1 MTVLSHG
8 GIVRS
13 VTRIVITIVGLLVLA
28 NLTADQVILDDQI
41 ITDDLLTPVVEGRL
55 CVGLDCVPC
64 VDNDF
69 VDPPLICGVDIP
81 DGFDAETVRLSE
93 NNLRIR
99 FHDTSITGDAF
110 GQRFGQSWNVSAND
124 TRNGDDAYIQS
135 LGRGNAY
142 MSFEVKSLFAEGTPL
157 SDGTALLYD
166 CTTDF
171 PACFDQVPAAC
182 PVVGTIPVGQPVTD
196 ALCVPLPAPPLPPPL
211 SDGTAPLYDCTTD
224 PSCATQFPPSCPVV
238 GVIPA
243 GQPVT
248 DSACSPLPPQ
258 PAPFTVKSMLKL
270 IADNIKTDM
279 VVEDGVAIGYESDV
293 VPDAVSVGRADLARR
308 IANVAAG
315 MENTNILI
323 TQALNDYVPFEQQV
337 GMVENLN
344 AQLDAIDS
352 QLEFVEAYIVLF
364 EKPVVSKDK
373 DCFIATA
380 AYGSYLDPEVRLLRS
395 FRDKYLKTNAPGRAF
410 VNFYYRTSPPMAD
423 VIAEHESLRLMTRI
437 VLTPLVY
444 AIKYP
449 GAAFLTV
456 LLLAMAPLGR
466 VRPRRKALKQQP

>member
-1 MTVLSHG
+1 M
-8 GIVRS
+8 
-13 VTRIVITIVGLLVLA
+13 LA

-41 ITDDLLTPVVEGRL
+41 ITDDLMTPVVEGRL
-55 CVGLDCVPC
+55 CVGVDCVPC
-64 VDNDF
+64 VDNDTA
-69 VDPPLICGVDIP
+69 DPPQICGDNKP

-99 FHDTSITGDAF
+99 FHDTSIMGDAF
-110 GQRFGQSWNVSAND
+110 GQRFGQSWNISAND

-135 LGRGNAY
+135 LGGGNAY
-142 MSFEVKSLFAEGTPL
+142 MSFEVKSLFPEGTPL
-157 SDGTALLYD
+157 SDGTAPSYD
-166 CTTDF
+166 CTIDF
-171 PACFDQVPAAC
+171 PACFNQNPQTCCTLQDPPNC
-182 PVVGTIPVGQPVTD
+182 PVAGTIPVGQPATD
-196 ALCVPLPAPPLPPPL
+196 AACQPLPAPLLPAPI
-211 SDGTAPLYDCTTD
+211 SDGTAPRYICDDLADCD
-224 PSCATQFPPSCPVV
+224 QSSFLPVCPID
-238 GVIPA
+238 GTIPA

-248 DSACSPLPPQ
+248 DSACNPLPPQ

-323 TQALNDYVPFEQQV
+323 TQALNDYAPFEQQL
-337 GMVENLN
+337 GMINNLN
-344 AQLDAIDS
+344 AQLDTINR
-352 QLEFVEAYIVLF
+352 QLQFIEADIEFLENPA
-364 EKPVVSKDK
+364 VSDNG

-410 VNFYYRTSPPMAD
+410 VDFYYRTSPPVAG

-449 GAAFLTV
+449 GAAFLMV
-456 LLLAMAPLGR
+456 LLLAIAPLGR
-466 VRPRRKALKQQP
+466 VRPRRKAHEQRP